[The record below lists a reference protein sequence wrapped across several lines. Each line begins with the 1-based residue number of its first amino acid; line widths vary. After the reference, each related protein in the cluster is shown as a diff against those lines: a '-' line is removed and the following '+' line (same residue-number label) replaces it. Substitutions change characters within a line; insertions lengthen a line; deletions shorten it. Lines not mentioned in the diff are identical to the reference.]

1 VQWWRSPIQT
11 DNSNLF
17 AKLTLRRR
25 VIATE
30 LPGVPLRVIDCCQGS
45 GLLWSR
51 LREEFPIETYWGID
65 RKAKPG
71 RMTIDS
77 VRVLSGPLTA
87 NVIDIDTYGSPWDHW
102 VALLPN
108 VTARMVVFLTIGYF
122 GGLGRLGKTALQPLG
137 LASIH
142 VPMVMQR
149 RLLDRSIG
157 ACLALPLKRGLS
169 VTVWTTK
176 PSTKARNAQY
186 FAALVEPRA

>member
-1 VQWWRSPIQT
+1 MPLWSAPIQT
-11 DNSNLF
+11 DNSNLS
-17 AKLTLRRR
+17 AKLALRRR

-30 LPGVPLRVIDCCQGS
+30 LPRVPLRVIDCCQGS

-51 LREEFPIETYWGID
+51 LREEFPVESYWGLD

-77 VRVLSGPLTA
+77 VRVLGRPVTA
-87 NVIDIDTYGSPWDHW
+87 NVVDIDTYGAPWDHW
-102 VALLPN
+102 IALLPN
-108 VTARMVVFLTIGYF
+108 VSARMLVFLTVGSY
-122 GGLGRLGKTALQPLG
+122 GGLGRLSKTALRVLG
-137 LASIH
+137 LASID
-142 VPMVMQR
+142 VPPVIQP

-157 ACLALPLKRGLS
+157 ACLALPLKRGLA

-176 PSTKARNAQY
+176 ASQNAQY

>member
-1 VQWWRSPIQT
+1 
-11 DNSNLF
+11 
-17 AKLTLRRR
+17 
-25 VIATE
+25 
-30 LPGVPLRVIDCCQGS
+30 VPLRVIDCCQGS

-51 LREEFPIETYWGID
+51 LREEFPIESYWGID

-77 VRVLSGPLTA
+77 VRVLGRPLTA
-87 NVIDIDTYGSPWDHW
+87 NVVDIDTYGSPWDHW

-108 VTARMVVFLTIGYF
+108 VSARMLVFLTVGHC
-122 GGLGRLGKTALQPLG
+122 GGLGRLSKTALQVIG

-142 VPMVMQR
+142 VPPLIQW
-149 RLLDRSIG
+149 RLLARSIN

-169 VTVWTTK
+169 VRVWTTK
-176 PSTKARNAQY
+176 ASKNAQY